1 MRKEGEER
9 LHSLGNMYVAVG
21 SGLTKM
27 KKNIGKKKAAM
38 LRNKEEFTGKRVGCN
53 SHSACSLKYPRL
65 QFIPGLGNRCFSF
78 SNSLIYLQ
86 KFHTEMSAF

>member
-38 LRNKEEFTGKRVGCN
+38 LRNKEEVSGMSGGCG
-53 SHSACSLKYPRL
+53 SH
-65 QFIPGLGNRCFSF
+65 
-78 SNSLIYLQ
+78 
-86 KFHTEMSAF
+86 